1 MRILRKPQLVAC
13 GFPGFGEGRGPA
25 GPLTTGWQGAFPG
38 VPGDLGQ
45 CSSLCLLGVPVP
57 ACCLSV
63 QLCPLCLLPALPLG
77 VTAFLKGCGQ
87 ERVPGG
93 HLGSGAGRAIRESG
107 QASQGGWGLPLIRS
121 GPEPSALPSL
131 AAPFSHPTLALGR
144 ASSLV

>member
-25 GPLTTGWQGAFPG
+25 GALTTGWQGAFPG

-77 VTAFLKGCGQ
+77 VTAFLNVGD
-87 ERVPGG
+87 ERAVDG
-93 HLGSGAGRAIRESG
+93 RESLW
-107 QASQGGWGLPLIRS
+107 ATW
-121 GPEPSALPSL
+121 
-131 AAPFSHPTLALGR
+131 ALGLAGPSGSQAR
-144 ASSLV
+144 LVRVGGVCR